1 MRQLA
6 ALLILVTLS
15 ACASPAPTV
24 APASTQPP
32 APSVSPSPS
41 PPPSQPLQ
49 TSPSPPP
56 SPTASPSPSA
66 SVSCVPE
73 PAEVAPGGSG
83 DPCPSA
89 LAAVEAVV
97 APLGLPVSQIR
108 IQPGPFQ
115 CGVLWPG
122 VQSPVVCFGPVI
134 VPGASMHGWVAFEGT
149 AKIAAVGLS
158 RTPPNGSVP
167 AGPWKAAVVAFA
179 VPPDGWAMP

>member
-1 MRQLA
+1 MRRLA
-6 ALLILVTLS
+6 ALLLLVTLS
-15 ACASPAPTV
+15 ACASPAPS
-24 APASTQPP
+24 AALSSTQPP
-32 APSVSPSPS
+32 APPVSPSPS
-41 PPPSQPLQ
+41 QPPQ

-89 LAAVEAVV
+89 LAAVQAVV

-108 IQPGPFQ
+108 IQPGPFL

-122 VQSPVVCFGPVI
+122 GQSPVVCFGVL
-134 VPGASMHGWVAFEGT
+134 VMPGASMHGWVVFAGT
-149 AKIAAVGLS
+149 AKVAAVGLS
-158 RTPPNGSVP
+158 RTPPHGSTP
-167 AGPWKAAVVAFA
+167 GGPWKASVVAFT
-179 VPPDGWAMP
+179 VPPGGWVMP